1 MNKVEITESNVSLA
15 LKLQHLMEQ
24 SLQVT
29 LPKWGSLDAS
39 SAWQD
44 FAAFFANPSTVKRV
58 GDFAPEAVLGI
69 DWTSLTPYKHLQ
81 DAFISLEAPC
91 PPYIFLN
98 YR

>member
-1 MNKVEITESNVSLA
+1 
-15 LKLQHLMEQ
+15 MEQ
-24 SLQVT
+24 CSQVT

-44 FAAFFANPSTVKRV
+44 FAAFFAKPSTVKHV
-58 GDFAPEAVLGI
+58 GDFAPEAIIGI
-69 DWTSLTPYKHLQ
+69 DWTSLTPYKQLQ